1 MYSNIRINVSWLHLI
16 IISYNDLIYNVIYSI
31 IYNVTY
37 KCYLNHQYYVKFNK
51 ANFLRCTGPP
61 LDTNPYQ
68 DGSLVSLA
76 DCGSKNP
83 EINGLNRQTLTL
95 VQSLI
100 LPVLY
105 CTLVGADHLQNG
117 VEELRFISIIKYVFI
132 EVDTVY

>member
-1 MYSNIRINVSWLHLI
+1 MYSNIRINVSLLHLI
-16 IISYNDLIYNVIYSI
+16 IISYNDLIYNV
-31 IYNVTY
+31 TY
-37 KCYLNHQYYVKFNK
+37 ECYVSHQSYANFNK

-105 CTLVGADHLQNG
+105 CPLVGADHLQNG